1 MNACP
6 KMRAVDESYAQE
18 GARRMKAEKEE
29 KMERRCAG
37 GGKLTL
43 VMCTPIDRWMP
54 EHRIQIKHPR
64 FHDAHRGPFV
74 GQSAHVWFSGWGRGE
89 RKRKNKSK
97 KKQVWRESE
106 SRGNVV
112 PILRRYSA
120 DAPNGSAWLA
130 DYSRNNKLC
139 KNTLP
144 WTPVVIFLGKEKNER
159 KRRRVTNC
167 RRTLANSSPRMTECF
182 SLSFLLPSRSARVVI
197 FHRISFF

>member
-1 MNACP
+1 
-6 KMRAVDESYAQE
+6 MRGRWKAYLGNVYTNRPVDARASDTNKAPEVPRRPSWPFCWAISTRLVFRLE
-18 GARRMKAEKEE
+18 ARREE
-29 KMERRCAG
+29 E
-37 GGKLTL
+37 
-43 VMCTPIDRWMP
+43 
-54 EHRIQIKHPR
+54 
-64 FHDAHRGPFV
+64 
-74 GQSAHVWFSGWGRGE
+74 
-89 RKRKNKSK
+89 NKSK

-120 DAPNGSAWLA
+120 DDPNGSAWLA